1 LRVRAAGGNANNGAN
16 AGTFYSNAN
25 YTATNANANYSS
37 LLYFARYIKQNA
49 IWAGPCH
56 LAKDNK
62 NAEGA
67 GRSVRFRQFPKR
79 AEQTQT
85 DPQTR

>member
-1 LRVRAAGGNANNGAN
+1 MRMRITRRPYTLREK
-16 AGTFYSNAN
+16 
-25 YTATNANANYSS
+25 
-37 LLYFARYIKQNA
+37 KQTCDKR
-49 IWAGPCH
+49 AGPCH
-56 LAKDNK
+56 LAKDNM

-67 GRSVRFRQFPKR
+67 GRIARFRQFPKR